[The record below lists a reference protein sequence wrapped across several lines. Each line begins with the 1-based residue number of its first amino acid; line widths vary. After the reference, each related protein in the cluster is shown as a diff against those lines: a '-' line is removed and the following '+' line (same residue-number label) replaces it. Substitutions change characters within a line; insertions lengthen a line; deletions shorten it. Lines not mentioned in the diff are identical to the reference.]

1 MKKLIAIVIALT
13 MLLCFAACSKNNA
26 PADEGKTDL
35 EYVKDKGV
43 LVVGITDFEPM
54 DYQDKNGEWI
64 GFDADVAKLFAESL
78 GVKVE
83 FVEIDWDNKIMELD
97 GKTIDCIWNGMT
109 LTDEVTAAASCSN
122 PYFNNKQVVIVPA
135 KNADSYK
142 TAADCKELNFA
153 VEAGSAG
160 EAVANDN
167 GFKVTPVKDQASA
180 LMEVKSGTADA
191 AIIDLLMAMAMT
203 GEGTSYAD
211 LTYTAGLNDEKYGVA
226 FRTGSDLVD
235 SLNAFFVSNY
245 ADIEKV
251 AETYGLTD
259 ALIEQK

>member
-1 MKKLIAIVIALT
+1 
-13 MLLCFAACSKNNA
+13 
-26 PADEGKTDL
+26 
-35 EYVKDKGV
+35 
-43 LVVGITDFEPM
+43 
-54 DYQDKNGEWI
+54 
-64 GFDADVAKLFAESL
+64 
-78 GVKVE
+78 
-83 FVEIDWDNKIMELD
+83 
-97 GKTIDCIWNGMT
+97 
-109 LTDEVTAAASCSN
+109 
-122 PYFNNKQVVIVPA
+122 
-135 KNADSYK
+135 
-142 TAADCKELNFA
+142 KELNFA

-191 AIIDLLMAMAMT
+191 AVIDLLMAMAMT